1 MNDVIFKAIWVL
13 LGIIMLRYY
22 AKRKHTVKSAF
33 FGMLSGGTVLVI
45 MHYFGSHIGF
55 SPPLN
60 LFNTMISLVLGV
72 PGVILISAVNLFL

>member
-1 MNDVIFKAIWVL
+1 MNDVIFKGIWVL

-45 MHYFGSHIGF
+45 MPLFWKSYRIF
-55 SPPLN
+55 SAAES
-60 LFNTMISLVLGV
+60 F
-72 PGVILISAVNLFL
+72 

>member
-1 MNDVIFKAIWVL
+1 MNDVIFKGIWVL

-33 FGMLSGGTVLVI
+33 FGMLSGGTGTCA

-55 SPPLN
+55 SPPLTF
-60 LFNTMISLVLGV
+60 L
-72 PGVILISAVNLFL
+72 IL

>member
-1 MNDVIFKAIWVL
+1 MGVVGN
-13 LGIIMLRYY
+13 YY
-22 AKRKHTVKSAF
+22 AEVLCQKKTHCKISF
-33 FGMLSGGTVLVI
+33 FGMLSGGTVLVL

-72 PGVILISAVNLFL
+72 PGVILISAVNLLL